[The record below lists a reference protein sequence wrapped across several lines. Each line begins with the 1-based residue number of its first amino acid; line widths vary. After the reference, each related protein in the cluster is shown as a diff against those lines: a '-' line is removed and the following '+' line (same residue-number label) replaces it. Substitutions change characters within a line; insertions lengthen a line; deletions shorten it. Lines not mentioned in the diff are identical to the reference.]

1 MNLTDLLI
9 PSIILVILFYG
20 LVHKLNIFDSFIEG
34 ASQGL
39 KTTADILPALICL
52 MTCIGMFK
60 ASGGIDMLSELF
72 SPITEFFGFP
82 KECTSLIFVRP
93 LSGSGALAVY
103 SDIIAQYGPDSFIG
117 RVASTVMGSS
127 ETTFY
132 TLAVYFGAVKI
143 KNTRHA
149 LPSALA
155 ADMTAWIAAGAAVRL
170 LL

>member
-1 MNLTDLLI
+1 MSFTDYFV
-9 PSIILVILFYG
+9 PCVILAILFFG
-20 LVHKLNIFDSFIEG
+20 LIAKTNVFDTFIEG
-34 ASQGL
+34 AAQGI

-60 ASGGIDMLSELF
+60 ASGGIDLLSGLVK
-72 SPITEFFGFP
+72 PVTDFFGFP
-82 KECTSLIFVRP
+82 SEAAPLIFVRP
-93 LSGSGALAVY
+93 LSGSGALAFY
-103 SDIIAQYGPDSFIG
+103 EEIISAYGPDSFIG
-117 RVASTVMGSS
+117 QVASTVMGSS

-149 LPSALA
+149 LPSALS
-155 ADMTAWIAAGAAVRL
+155 ADLTGWIAGAAAVRL